1 MQDTIDNPMPD
12 GRGGDPVGALL
23 ARVPR
28 PSAPA
33 DLTRRVMDRLPARP
47 PWRRRRLRRALTWV
61 LPPLAAAA
69 AAALVLLRT
78 PAFRSGDLEEAV
90 FVFHAPEA
98 TRVELV
104 GDFTAWRRE
113 RIPMRGP
120 DADGYWSARVRLP
133 AGRYEYQFLV
143 EGERWVT
150 DPLAVSRRPDG
161 FGLQNAVVNL

>member
-1 MQDTIDNPMPD
+1 MQNTIDNPVPG
-12 GRGGDPVGALL
+12 GRGGDSVGALL

-28 PSAPA
+28 PSAPP

-69 AAALVLLRT
+69 SALVLLRA
-78 PAFRSGDLEEAV
+78 PVFRPGGLEAAV
-90 FVFHAPEA
+90 FVLHAPEA

-113 RIPMRGP
+113 RIPMKGP

-161 FGLQNAVVNL
+161 FGYQNAVVNL

>member
-23 ARVPR
+23 DRVPR

-47 PWRRRRLRRALTWV
+47 PWRWRRLRRALTWV

-69 AAALVLLRT
+69 SALVLLRV
-78 PAFRSGDLEEAV
+78 PAFRPGNMEEAV

-98 TRVELV
+98 ARVDLV
-104 GDFTAWRRE
+104 GDFTSWRRE

-120 DADGYWSARVRLP
+120 DADGYWSARVHLP

-150 DPLAVSRRPDG
+150 DPLAISHRPDG
-161 FGLQNAVVNL
+161 FGYQNAVVNL

>member
-1 MQDTIDNPMPD
+1 MQDTLDNPKPD
-12 GRGGDPVGALL
+12 GCDADPVGALL
-23 ARVPR
+23 ERVPR
-28 PSAPA
+28 PSVPA

-69 AAALVLLRT
+69 AAALVLLRA
-78 PAFRSGDLEEAV
+78 PDFRPGDLEEAV

-104 GDFTAWRRE
+104 GDFTAWRHE

-150 DPLAVSRRPDG
+150 DPLAVSHRPDG
-161 FGLQNAVVNL
+161 FGYQNAVVNL

>member
-1 MQDTIDNPMPD
+1 
-12 GRGGDPVGALL
+12 
-23 ARVPR
+23 
-28 PSAPA
+28 
-33 DLTRRVMDRLPARP
+33 
-47 PWRRRRLRRALTWV
+47 V

-69 AAALVLLRT
+69 SALVLLRA
-78 PAFRSGDLEEAV
+78 PVFRPGGLEAAV

-104 GDFTAWRRE
+104 GDFTDWRRE
-113 RIPMRGP
+113 RIPMKGP

>member
-1 MQDTIDNPMPD
+1 MQNTIDNPVPG
-12 GRGGDPVGALL
+12 GRGGDSVGALL

-28 PSAPA
+28 PSAPP

-69 AAALVLLRT
+69 AALVLLRA
-78 PAFRSGDLEEAV
+78 PAFRPGDLEDAV

-161 FGLQNAVVNL
+161 FGYQNAVVNL

>member
-1 MQDTIDNPMPD
+1 MQDIIDNPKPD
-12 GRGGDPVGALL
+12 NRGGDPVGALL
-23 ARVPR
+23 ERVPR

-33 DLTRRVMDRLPARP
+33 DLTRRVMARLPARP

-69 AAALVLLRT
+69 AALVLLRV
-78 PAFRSGDLEEAV
+78 PAFRPGDLEEAV
-90 FVFHAPEA
+90 FVFHAPGA

-120 DADGYWSARVRLP
+120 DADGNWSARVRLP

-161 FGLQNAVVNL
+161 FGYQNAVVNL